1 MTGQTRFV
9 GLALLAMGLIPIPS
23 GVAQDKEESE
33 DATFIVVTPRRLRG
47 SLSSYLTHKRRQLS
61 TEFVALELVLKEADG
76 ADDPERLKR
85 YLYDAWRNRGT
96 RYVLLV
102 GDADVLPVRYMVLD
116 RVTPA
121 AFDYAFYPSDLYYA
135 DVAKP
140 DGSFDDWNARRDGF
154 HAGYFGEVRG
164 EKNKDDPINYDAV
177 DYHPE
182 LAVGRWPVSTP
193 KEARTVAAKTIRY
206 ERAIEKDRGV
216 GLRRAALIAV
226 GGWVD
231 ARGRMDRMAG
241 KLPAGWTVEKRYYS
255 DDKHKPGTPPP
266 NEEQLVTLIND
277 GVGLLLHTGHG
288 TDNRWEHCLSVKTL
302 GRLDNADRLP
312 IMLSA
317 GCSTACLATLPP
329 YEAYV
334 DVEGAEHEG
343 TNNGEVFTAPPP
355 PPTPWPRGA
364 HNKTG
369 LGEQLLRCDLNG
381 AVAYFGCN
389 TGSQPCGITL
399 LDGFVEAL
407 RTQKQPRLGDC
418 WIGAVTYYY
427 DREKLATLK
436 PTESWYPAS
445 IFFQG
450 MKFMLFGDPTLL
462 MPAPKA
468 E

>member
-1 MTGQTRFV
+1 MLGRIRIV
-9 GLALLAMGLIPIPS
+9 VLVVLIAGGALLPS
-23 GVAQDKEESE
+23 GAAQQQAEADDAAFLVVA
-33 DATFIVVTPRRLRG
+33 PRDLCD
-47 SLSSYLTHKRRQLS
+47 SLSAYLAHKRGQLA
-61 TEFVALELVLKEADG
+61 TRLVVLETVLTAQDG

-85 YLYDAWRNRGT
+85 YLYAAWRARGT

-102 GDADVLPVRYMVLD
+102 GDADTLPVRYMVLD

-121 AFDYAFYPSDLYYA
+121 ACDYAFYPSDLYYA

-140 DGSFDDWNARRDGF
+140 DGSFDGWNARRDGF

-164 EKNKDDPINYDAV
+164 EKNKQDPINFDRI
-177 DYHPE
+177 DYRPE

-193 KEARTVAAKTIRY
+193 DEVRTVATKTIRY
-206 ERAIEKDRGV
+206 EQTIRENRHPGA
-216 GLRRAALIAV
+216 RRAALFAV

-231 ARGRMDRMAG
+231 ARGRMDRMAEM
-241 KLPAGWTVEKRYYS
+241 LPAGWTVEKRYYS
-255 DDKHKPGTPPP
+255 DDPHNPDTPPP
-266 NEEQLVTLIND
+266 DEGQLVALINA

-288 TDNRWEHCLSVKTL
+288 TDTRWEHCLSVKTL
-302 GRLDNADRLP
+302 GRLENADRLP

-317 GCSTACLATLPP
+317 GCSTARFATLPP

-334 DVEGAEHEG
+334 DVDGVAHQG
-343 TNNGEVFTAPPP
+343 TNNGEVFTTPPP
-355 PPTPWPRGA
+355 PPTPWPTGKYN
-364 HNKTG
+364 HTG
-369 LGEQLLRCDLNG
+369 LGEQLLKSGPNG

-399 LDGFVEAL
+399 LDGFLATL
-407 RTQKQPRLGDC
+407 RAQKQPRLGDC
-418 WIGAVTYYY
+418 WTGAVRYYY
-427 DREKLATLK
+427 DREKLATIK

-462 MPAPKA
+462 MPTAKTN
-468 E
+468 

>member
-1 MTGQTRFV
+1 
-9 GLALLAMGLIPIPS
+9 
-23 GVAQDKEESE
+23 
-33 DATFIVVTPRRLRG
+33 
-47 SLSSYLTHKRRQLS
+47 
-61 TEFVALELVLKEADG
+61 
-76 ADDPERLKR
+76 
-85 YLYDAWRNRGT
+85 
-96 RYVLLV
+96 
-102 GDADVLPVRYMVLD
+102 
-116 RVTPA
+116 
-121 AFDYAFYPSDLYYA
+121 
-135 DVAKP
+135 
-140 DGSFDDWNARRDGF
+140 
-154 HAGYFGEVRG
+154 
-164 EKNKDDPINYDAV
+164 
-177 DYHPE
+177 
-182 LAVGRWPVSTP
+182 
-193 KEARTVAAKTIRY
+193 
-206 ERAIEKDRGV
+206 
-216 GLRRAALIAV
+216 
-226 GGWVD
+226 
-231 ARGRMDRMAG
+231 MAG